1 MVWPAAGA
9 GPAKLALADQELDST
24 RLAPCRRHGAA
35 DPKGFAHCRR
45 PLFWRDWWLVD
56 WYTLKMILSP
66 GPSFFTIVII
76 LGPWWHLFRTCGH
89 HFGIILASFW
99 DLWASFW
106 DHWAPLWD
114 TWATSCCMGGPCIE
128 INEFPARF
136 WTLWGSPF
144 SPLGVT
150 ILFPRVWNGGN
161 SVFCGQ
167 PDSRLDFGMKS
178 DEFLECLGW

>member
-1 MVWPAAGA
+1 MPEAWG
-9 GPAKLALADQELDST
+9 G
-24 RLAPCRRHGAA
+24 GY
-35 DPKGFAHCRR
+35 PKGFAHCRR

-56 WYTLKMILSP
+56 WYTLKTMLSP
-66 GPSFFTIVII
+66 SSCILASFWYHV
-76 LGPWWHLFRTCGH
+76 
-89 HFGIILASFW
+89 GIILASFW
-99 DLWASFW
+99 DHWASFW

-128 INEFPARF
+128 FNKFVVRF

-150 ILFPRVWNGGN
+150 ILFPWVWNGGN

-167 PDSRLDFGMKS
+167 PDSRLDFGTKS
-178 DEFLECLGW
+178 DQFLGCLGW